1 MLRIVSFADRFPAVI
16 NDALQA
22 ACMVVRPGSPLKIVP
37 LPQLVALKLY
47 AGGLKSKA
55 DIAELLKHNPE
66 ADVDSIRNTC
76 KSYRLCG
83 LEEIISEK

>member
-1 MLRIVSFADRFPAVI
+1 
-16 NDALQA
+16 
-22 ACMVVRPGSPLKIVP
+22 MVVRPGSPLKIVP